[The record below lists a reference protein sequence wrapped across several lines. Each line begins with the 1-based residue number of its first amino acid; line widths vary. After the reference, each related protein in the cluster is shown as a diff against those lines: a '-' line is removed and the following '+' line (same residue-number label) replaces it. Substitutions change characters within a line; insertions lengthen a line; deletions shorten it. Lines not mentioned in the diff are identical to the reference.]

1 MYITDRSKAV
11 LLIWFS
17 VFSCSRISFCAVL
30 PSVCVD
36 NIQLG
41 IGSCQS
47 GTFWEKAAHSVYR
60 VFSVY
65 FDLLLF

>member
-1 MYITDRSKAV
+1 MYIADRSKAV

-17 VFSCSRISFCAVL
+17 VCSCSRISFCAVL

-47 GTFWEKAAHSVYR
+47 GTFWEIAAHSVYR

-65 FDLLLF
+65 FDLL